1 MIIAARFCA
10 AQNPGIYRRT
20 GDRRAPPTTNL
31 EFVAADA
38 PRPRLHA
45 PCRWL
50 AHLLRR
56 SGPRSL
62 TNVKGGPV
70 SYLVPSEFVT
80 KMVDAGESKIF
91 MSARDPLVRAYM
103 AGAILALAAWM
114 AVTINVNTGQPLVG
128 ALLFPV
134 GFSMLYLLGFDLLT
148 GVFVLCPLALIDK
161 RPGVTLNGVLRNWG
175 LVFIGNFA
183 GSLTVAFM
191 MAFVTTFGFTQDP
204 DKVGAA
210 IGNVGESRTLGYAA
224 HGAAGM
230 ATLFFR
236 GMLCNWMVS
245 TCVVGAMVSITVPG
259 KVIAMWMPILVF
271 FYMVFEHSV
280 VNMFLFPR
288 SEERRVGKECRS
300 RWSPYH

>member
-1 MIIAARFCA
+1 MD
-10 AQNPGIYRRT
+10 Y
-20 GDRRAPPTTNL
+20 
-31 EFVAADA
+31 
-38 PRPRLHA
+38 
-45 PCRWL
+45 L
-50 AHLLRR
+50 A
-56 SGPRSL
+56 
-62 TNVKGGPV
+62 
-70 SYLVPSEFVT
+70 PSEFVI

-91 MSARDPLVRAYM
+91 MSTRDTIIRAYM
-103 AGAILALAAWM
+103 AGALLALAAVF
-114 AVTINVNTGQPLVG
+114 AITVTVQTGYPIIG
-128 ALLFPV
+128 AILFPV
-134 GFSMLYLLGFDLLT
+134 GFCILYLLGFDLLT
-148 GVFVLCPLALIDK
+148 GVFVLAPLALIDK
-161 RPGVTLNGVLRNWG
+161 RPGVTIYGVLRNWG
-175 LVFIGNFA
+175 LVFLGNFA
-183 GSLTVAFM
+183 GALTVAFL